1 MPSIDLVLATISDV
15 PSLAPL
21 LDERAPVF
29 TIPADAR
36 AYPLVFCSSDNADA
50 VRAALSKAKIAAL
63 RLYEDELDGVAPA
76 LAGELGALS
85 RQAVAA
91 LEHGGQR
98 FSTESAFVTH
108 ASTLAAVEAALTKAS
123 LSHARLSSFVEP
135 RPQWSEEEAIE
146 RIVQGAEYVSAQ
158 WIEPMKAHLRGE
170 RTLSLA
176 EYERDCKDLGASA
189 CGALGP
195 AIEQWNPAVADR
207 ALRLFLQE
215 KSRDSLWLRGDDAPP
230 ALGID
235 RESKLVAMLL
245 RAGASE
251 PLALQIAASSVE
263 GPHTLTRALVAR
275 PATLQAAFDEAP
287 SRAFALTADMGL
299 WKHGFEPSPTWTAHV
314 AGLLASHHPAL
325 GASFLYEM
333 SKSFAS
339 KIDRAHIEHAA
350 RFDTTDAEKLQWAA
364 AQLEEGDGRRH
375 AGLLSFALET
385 WAKHVAPA
393 QYGRA
398 IESMLRNEKRPLVFD
413 AVWLSFV
420 TMLERNP
427 SDPFEDSSGYY
438 TFVYNIAKLR
448 SPPKPVAARL
458 GAWLAANPK
467 VLGASL
473 TKSLAKKAGT
483 APAKKPAPYNNDDLQ
498 GIDPTLAKAI
508 EAARKKSW
516 EAEIK
521 LPKGASEATIAEV
534 EKSLGHALP
543 DDVREFYRRHDGAGD
558 DECFNSCRLLSIREA
573 AAQRALLK
581 EYEAGGARAFDASW
595 LPLTDDGA
603 GNHHCVVLSGKNA
616 GQVMDFDHESG
627 AGRKVVA
634 RFAALLQKARWGE

>member
-1 MPSIDLVLATISDV
+1 MTSIDLVLATISDV

-21 LDERAPVF
+21 LDDRAPVF
-29 TIPADAR
+29 TIPAEAR
-36 AYPLVFCSSDNADA
+36 AYPLVFCSSDNADD
-50 VRAALSKAKIAAL
+50 VRAALSKANIAAL
-63 RLYEDELDGVAPA
+63 RLYEDELEGVAPA
-76 LAGELGALS
+76 LAGELAAIA
-85 RQAVAA
+85 RQAVAS
-91 LEHGGQR
+91 LDNGGQR

-123 LSHARLSSFVEP
+123 LSHARLASFIEP
-135 RPQWSEEEAIE
+135 RPQWTEEEAVE
-146 RIVQGAEYVSAQ
+146 RIVTEAGYVPAS
-158 WIEPMKAHLRGE
+158 WIQRMAAHMRGE
-170 RTLSLA
+170 RTLALA
-176 EYERDCKDLGASA
+176 EYEADCADMGAHA

-215 KSRDSLWLRGDDAPP
+215 KNRDSLWLRGDDAPP

-235 RESKLVAMLL
+235 RESMLVALLL

-251 PLALQIAASSVE
+251 PRALQIASASVE

-275 PATLQAAFDEAP
+275 PATLQAVFDEDP
-287 SRAFALTADMGL
+287 SRAFELTAQIGA

-325 GASFLYEM
+325 GASFLYEL
-333 SKSFAS
+333 SKTFVA

-350 RFDTTDAEKLQWAA
+350 RVDTIDAERLQWAA

-385 WAKHVAPA
+385 WAKHVAPG

-398 IESMLRNEKRPLVFD
+398 VESMLRNEKRPLVLD

-427 SDPFEDSSGYY
+427 SNPFDDSSGYY
-438 TFVYNIAKLR
+438 TFVYSIAKLR

-458 GAWLAANPK
+458 GAWLSANPK

-473 TKSLAKKAGT
+473 SKSLAKKAGT
-483 APAKKPAPYNNDDLQ
+483 APAKKPAPYTNADLQ
-498 GIDPTLAKAI
+498 GLDPVLAKAI
-508 EAARKKSW
+508 ETARNKSW
-516 EAEIK
+516 DAEVK
-521 LPKGASEATIAEV
+521 LPKGASEAAITAV
-534 EKSLGHALP
+534 EKSLGNALP

-558 DECFNSCRLLSIREA
+558 DECFNSCRLLSIQEA
-573 AAQRALLK
+573 MEKRALLK
-581 EYEAGGARAFDASW
+581 EYEAGGARPFDANW
-595 LPLTDDGA
+595 LPLTDDSA
-603 GNHHCVVLSGKNA
+603 GNHHCVVLTGKNA